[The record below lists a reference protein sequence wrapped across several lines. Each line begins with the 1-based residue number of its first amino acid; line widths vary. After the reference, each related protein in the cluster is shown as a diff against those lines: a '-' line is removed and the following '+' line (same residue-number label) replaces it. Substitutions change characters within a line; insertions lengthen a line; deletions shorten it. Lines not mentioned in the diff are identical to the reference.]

1 MRGKVNI
8 FHQGRGEDG
17 MVAKDLVYRSD
28 VLVCAFESAWPA
40 EMIATGVD
48 VAENK
53 TFESYMGRCHMT
65 K

>member
-1 MRGKVNI
+1 M
-8 FHQGRGEDG
+8 
-17 MVAKDLVYRSD
+17 YRSD
-28 VLVCAFESAWPA
+28 VLVCEFESVWPA

>member
-1 MRGKVNI
+1 
-8 FHQGRGEDG
+8 

>member
-1 MRGKVNI
+1 M
-8 FHQGRGEDG
+8 
-17 MVAKDLVYRSD
+17 YRSD
-28 VLVCAFESAWPA
+28 VLVCAFEGIWPA

-53 TFESYMGRCHMT
+53 KFESCPGRCHVT